1 MLGPGSETVK
11 IKVRSVSR
19 SESPTP
25 CCQRFKG
32 PEMARGLERAQ
43 AKPEVTQQRVA
54 LSTVGAAALDSR
66 WERIGGPLRV
76 VGLAG
81 AP

>member
-1 MLGPGSETVK
+1 MLGPGSETV
-11 IKVRSVSR
+11 KVRSVSR

-54 LSTVGAAALDSR
+54 LSTVGVVALGSR